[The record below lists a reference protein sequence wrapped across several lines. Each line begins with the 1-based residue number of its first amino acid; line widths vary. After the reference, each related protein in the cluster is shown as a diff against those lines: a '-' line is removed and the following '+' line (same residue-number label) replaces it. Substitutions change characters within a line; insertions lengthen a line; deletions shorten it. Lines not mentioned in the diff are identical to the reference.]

1 MLEEENQWGNRLT
14 QVHLEKAVK
23 MVSVFYD
30 IVSSPSDQSLKAS
43 SISSDYC
50 CSYYC
55 LATYSLCLAVWHSGS
70 ASVSMNKL
78 LYVEPG

>member
-43 SISSDYC
+43 SISY
-50 CSYYC
+50 
-55 LATYSLCLAVWHSGS
+55 T
-70 ASVSMNKL
+70 L
-78 LYVEPG
+78 LIIVVHITA